1 MTSNN
6 NEYLDQIEIDGLDE
20 TYASNID
27 VDDVEAAAVM
37 LVDFLIDGSG
47 SMWPFESVMKEC
59 LEHYKN
65 AIANSKQ
72 ADEMLVS
79 KTIFAN
85 EIKTGGYVAPEDF
98 NTDYEANGCT
108 RLYDA
113 IIDRRQRMLDYMD
126 QLKNNGT
133 NARACMVILSDGK
146 DNAST
151 NHASDARQAVQD
163 LMSKEIT
170 VAFVA
175 FGQEAF
181 GIADSIGV
189 KTNNVKEVSND
200 ESELRRI
207 IDLVSKSAISASKK
221 ASSGAGDSA
230 DGGFFDV

>member
-1 MTSNN
+1 MSE
-6 NEYLDQIEIDGLDE
+6 EYLDNITIDGLDE
-20 TYASNID
+20 TYATNMD
-27 VDDVEAAAVM
+27 VDDVVSPSVM

-47 SMWPFESVMKEC
+47 SMDPYERAMCEC
-59 LEHYKN
+59 LEHYKE
-65 AIANSKQ
+65 AISNSKQ
-72 ADEMLVS
+72 SDEMLVS
-79 KTIFAN
+79 KTVFESTI
-85 EIKTGGYVAPEDF
+85 ETGGYVAPEDF
-98 NTDYEANGCT
+98 NTDYSAGGCT

-133 NARACMVILSDGK
+133 NARACLIILSDGE
-146 DNAST
+146 DYGSQYR
-151 NHASDARQAVQD
+151 ASDARQAIQD
-163 LMSKEIT
+163 LISKEIT
-170 VAFVA
+170 VAFIA

-189 KTNNVKEVSND
+189 KKNNVKEVSND

-221 ASSGAGDSA
+221 ASSGAGGND